1 MTIAKFA
8 RSAAGVPR
16 RFWVAAAV
24 WTVIVLATTFPVLP
38 IGAYGGSRST
48 IAPASVLEVL
58 ITLATLIALAAP
70 GLALLRP
77 VTAFVLCLFPTV
89 LTAVAVPLTE
99 SSHPG
104 AADVPMP
111 VLTKL
116 GFFLAMVAVAYG
128 AAWSRPKLMWLFG
141 LLALSVPAMFAFSS
155 RVVMYTFG
163 YSGQVTSAYWT
174 TDRRWTAF
182 GLYALGVALTLG
194 TTVALRL
201 SATRTRDQRSVD
213 TERAEV
219 DARAA
224 LARDLHDIVAHR
236 ISLVAVRAETAP
248 YTQPD
253 LSPEARAILAEIATD
268 ARTAMEEM
276 RGVLG
281 VLHRSTDDAQRL
293 PQPVG
298 ADVKDLVAEARA
310 AGATVEVEGDLP
322 DLDSLT
328 GNTVYRIVQEALTNA
343 RRHAPG
349 TPATLRLSS
358 SEETVD
364 VHVANPVI
372 AEVGEPGRGLAG
384 MRERVHRSGGTLE
397 ARVVD
402 GRFVVDAVLPRRA
415 DA

>member
-1 MTIAKFA
+1 
-8 RSAAGVPR
+8 
-16 RFWVAAAV
+16 
-24 WTVIVLATTFPVLP
+24 
-38 IGAYGGSRST
+38 
-48 IAPASVLEVL
+48 
-58 ITLATLIALAAP
+58 
-70 GLALLRP
+70 
-77 VTAFVLCLFPTV
+77 
-89 LTAVAVPLTE
+89 
-99 SSHPG
+99 
-104 AADVPMP
+104 
-111 VLTKL
+111 
-116 GFFLAMVAVAYG
+116 
-128 AAWSRPKLMWLFG
+128 
-141 LLALSVPAMFAFSS
+141 
-155 RVVMYTFG
+155 
-163 YSGQVTSAYWT
+163 
-174 TDRRWTAF
+174 
-182 GLYALGVALTLG
+182 
-194 TTVALRL
+194 
-201 SATRTRDQRSVD
+201 
-213 TERAEV
+213 
-219 DARAA
+219 
-224 LARDLHDIVAHR
+224 
-236 ISLVAVRAETAP
+236 
-248 YTQPD
+248 
-253 LSPEARAILAEIATD
+253 
-268 ARTAMEEM
+268 M